1 MGADVSNRPANA
13 SLIFGTTSF
22 VVLSALA
29 IGVWA
34 SFVHGAWV
42 AILYF
47 IALDAAI
54 FAIAFAVE
62 GFRVANV
69 RAAGRVT
76 ATIGQ
81 VLGIAFTVLSIVA
94 LIVISV
100 IVGNGGL

>member
-1 MGADVSNRPANA
+1 
-13 SLIFGTTSF
+13 
-22 VVLSALA
+22 
-29 IGVWA
+29 
-34 SFVHGAWV
+34 
-42 AILYF
+42 
-47 IALDAAI
+47 
-54 FAIAFAVE
+54 VE